1 MTQKDNYIKA
11 MQADKENS
19 AAFYSKSFELKTEQV
34 KMLEQLLKTNNS
46 DFKHIA
52 DIACGSGSLS
62 FHLSKIY
69 PDAKFT
75 LVDLNEDALLIGKQF
90 INNPNFTFV
99 SDSIYNLSKLAAN
112 SFDLV
117 ICWQTLSW
125 LDEPEKAI
133 QELLRI
139 TKPGGKIYAS
149 SLFNMNHDV
158 DIYSKVIDHTK
169 SSASDNLF
177 YNYNTYSVSSITKWI
192 NDKAKNIH
200 IHPFHPNIDF
210 AFSGKGIGTYTIK
223 TEEGLRLQFSAGLFL
238 NWGILDITK
247 HD

>member
-1 MTQKDNYIKA
+1 MTEKDDYLKA
-11 MQADKENS
+11 MQTDKELFTS
-19 AAFYSKSFELKTEQV
+19 FYSKSFELKTEQV
-34 KMLEQLLKTNNS
+34 KMLEQLLQVNGS
-46 DFKHIA
+46 DFKNIA

-62 FHLSKIY
+62 FHLSKTY
-69 PDAKFT
+69 SDSKFT

-90 INNPNFTFV
+90 INKPNFTFV
-99 SDSIYNLSKLAAN
+99 SDSIYELNKIPSN

-125 LDEPEKAI
+125 LDEPEKAL

-139 TKPGGKIYAS
+139 AKPGAKIYAS
-149 SLFNMNHDV
+149 SLFNIDHDV
-158 DIYSKVIDHTK
+158 DIYSKVLDHTK
-169 SSASDNLF
+169 SSSSNNLF
-177 YNYNTYSVSSITKWI
+177 YNYNTYSLSSIKKWI
-192 NDKAKNIH
+192 NNKAKEIH

-210 AFSGKGIGTYTIK
+210 SFSGKGIGTYTIK

-247 HD
+247 